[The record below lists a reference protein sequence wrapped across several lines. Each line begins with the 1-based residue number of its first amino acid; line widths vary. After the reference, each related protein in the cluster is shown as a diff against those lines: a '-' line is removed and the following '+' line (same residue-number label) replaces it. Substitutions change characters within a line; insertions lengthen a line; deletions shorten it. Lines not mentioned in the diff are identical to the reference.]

1 MCIFNRG
8 YTLRTLLDAKPQ
20 WRAPPGGCKTHQR
33 KRGREGGGKGG
44 KGEQTET
51 KVQRGDIDGKVKGV
65 GRGAQGKRREEV
77 RSQVWQIQEL
87 GNKRKEGTGG
97 DVSQVQKK
105 IRQKVRSRK
114 VQVRREEFGEEE
126 LGFDCLTMQ
135 LSAVV
140 KSKRACNWQLALW
153 QELWDFYWKFKRE
166 TTS

>member
-65 GRGAQGKRREEV
+65 GRQKKRGGEKPGMTDTRVRKQEE
-77 RSQVWQIQEL
+77 
-87 GNKRKEGTGG
+87 RKEGTGG

-140 KSKRACNWQLALW
+140 KSKRACN
-153 QELWDFYWKFKRE
+153 
-166 TTS
+166 